1 MSCTKPQYRKR
12 LFETFHKKRYP
23 FKEVKVV
30 SVFSH
35 FSVSFIL
42 VYLMGFRCI
51 SILVWDIGKAGGNKI
66 EGTLWINCNYLG
78 MNVWAGDFL
87 VSPIGL
93 THNWYN

>member
-42 VYLMGFRCI
+42 VELTGFRVVLVFWFE
-51 SILVWDIGKAGGNKI
+51 ILGR
-66 EGTLWINCNYLG
+66 LG
-78 MNVWAGDFL
+78 ELKSKERCG
-87 VSPIGL
+87 
-93 THNWYN
+93 